1 MTDLDARITHMKN
14 RMNDFEEKL
23 EARVATVCVINDYVI
38 LTNVYLIP
46 TFYITSFMIT
56 VLLLNNSFNELQII
70 TVKYLLF
77 LVNTF
82 SWISL
87 VTKST
92 NLRIKRNIMGFFFFL
107 INNII
112 SLYCYFYFILFFYL
126 FIFLK
131 IHEYVFSDQTTKIRI
146 HEFQDIS
153 QYVWYYLE
161 NAVSFTYNIYNT
173 ILKYVCAIFLLKL
186 NSDGCCT
193 TFGTFY
199 PLCRIWFMCITCAI
213 WYFSRII
220 NIFNDN

>member
-1 MTDLDARITHMKN
+1 MVGESKDATTRGMTDLDARITHMKN

-70 TVKYLLF
+70 TVKYPLF

-107 INNII
+107 WRQ
-112 SLYCYFYFILFFYL
+112 
-126 FIFLK
+126 
-131 IHEYVFSDQTTKIRI
+131 H
-146 HEFQDIS
+146 
-153 QYVWYYLE
+153 
-161 NAVSFTYNIYNT
+161 
-173 ILKYVCAIFLLKL
+173 
-186 NSDGCCT
+186 
-193 TFGTFY
+193 
-199 PLCRIWFMCITCAI
+199 
-213 WYFSRII
+213 
-220 NIFNDN
+220 

>member
-1 MTDLDARITHMKN
+1 MVGESKDATTRGMTDLDARITHMKN

-56 VLLLNNSFNELQII
+56 ILLLNNSFNELQII
-70 TVKYLLF
+70 TVKYPLF

-107 INNII
+107 WRQ
-112 SLYCYFYFILFFYL
+112 
-126 FIFLK
+126 
-131 IHEYVFSDQTTKIRI
+131 H
-146 HEFQDIS
+146 
-153 QYVWYYLE
+153 
-161 NAVSFTYNIYNT
+161 
-173 ILKYVCAIFLLKL
+173 
-186 NSDGCCT
+186 
-193 TFGTFY
+193 
-199 PLCRIWFMCITCAI
+199 
-213 WYFSRII
+213 
-220 NIFNDN
+220 

>member
-1 MTDLDARITHMKN
+1 VVGESKDATTRGMTDLDARITHMKN

-70 TVKYLLF
+70 TVKYPLF

-107 INNII
+107 WRQ
-112 SLYCYFYFILFFYL
+112 
-126 FIFLK
+126 
-131 IHEYVFSDQTTKIRI
+131 H
-146 HEFQDIS
+146 
-153 QYVWYYLE
+153 
-161 NAVSFTYNIYNT
+161 
-173 ILKYVCAIFLLKL
+173 
-186 NSDGCCT
+186 
-193 TFGTFY
+193 
-199 PLCRIWFMCITCAI
+199 
-213 WYFSRII
+213 
-220 NIFNDN
+220 